1 VYDLSCDVNGLQ
13 QECNKDAECIG
24 FIHSEKENTWQKMT
38 YTSTAN
44 MYKITDTSPNIYVR
58 EATVEMNDKSC
69 KGGSPMF
76 IDASMFASYP
86 KGDDFV
92 MNGDQ
97 CVYNANS
104 VVDEK
109 KKEYTEINNKYNN
122 RMDKIAK
129 NYPQLPLKNKESTN
143 MYKQLNSKTA
153 EYKQVLNKIVEKKK
167 QNNET
172 YQQQMADMNVL
183 ENSNKT
189 NSLVWGLSAL
199 IVIGMVV
206 MVRNKT
212 L

>member
-1 VYDLSCDVNGLQ
+1 
-13 QECNKDAECIG
+13 
-24 FIHSEKENTWQKMT
+24 
-38 YTSTAN
+38 

-122 RMDKIAK
+122 RMDKISK